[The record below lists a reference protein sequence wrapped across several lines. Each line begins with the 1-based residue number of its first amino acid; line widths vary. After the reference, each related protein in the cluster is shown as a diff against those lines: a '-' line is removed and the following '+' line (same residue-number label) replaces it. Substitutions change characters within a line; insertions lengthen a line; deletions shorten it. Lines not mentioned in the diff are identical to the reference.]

1 MPKWITC
8 YRDKES
14 HISILHHKIRR
25 IETFAEYALHLHGDD
40 TFLSRALQAHNYN
53 YTEFCTPPFN
63 TLPCHRDIVVEIRGE
78 EWVLERERE
87 KEEFERIQKLVG
99 PEREAI
105 YHQQKEARKKKDEAI
120 LQWLRD
126 L

>member
-14 HISILHHKIRR
+14 HIKILHNQIRR
-25 IETFAEYALHLHGDD
+25 IETFAEYALHLDGDD
-40 TFLSRALQAHNYN
+40 TVLTRALQANNNNYR
-53 YTEFCTPPFN
+53 EFCKPQFN
-63 TLPCHRDIVVEIRGE
+63 TLSCHRDIVVEIRGE
-78 EWVLERERE
+78 EWVLKRERE

-105 YHQQKEARKKKDEAI
+105 RVQREEARKKKDEAR